1 MPLPADPT
9 RARSSTDPDGRLVRR
24 AHTRTAPPRR
34 SGARMRVLVVLTVG
48 CVSWV
53 AASVSAEAAVGV
65 PVTIDGFGKP

>member
-1 MPLPADPT
+1 
-9 RARSSTDPDGRLVRR
+9 
-24 AHTRTAPPRR
+24 
-34 SGARMRVLVVLTVG
+34 MRVLVVLTVG